1 MLMMTLSRSWSAKGN
16 NPTVTKC
23 VAMFVNDAQNRR
35 VLIRE
40 ENLRENKP
48 VTFLAR
54 LEGS

>member
-1 MLMMTLSRSWSAKGN
+1 MMTLSRSWSAKGN